1 MRIQWITISNII
13 EGDYDFLDA
22 LKLNLE
28 DEKSILPDSFMK
40 KLEDIIRSSTYE
52 ARNKQMV

>member
-28 DEKSILPDSFMK
+28 DEKKYFT
-40 KLEDIIRSSTYE
+40 RFFYE
-52 ARNKQMV
+52 KTRRHH